1 MGLMIKNQ
9 EINRKILLKRF
20 PHALHISTYGQEDKR
35 MDKRKQT
42 GKLLIRLQK
51 HNGWGC
57 SHSIR
62 VSRYAVEI
70 GKNLGLDEKEVNE
83 LFTAALLHDIG
94 KLFIPAKILDKDKTL
109 TKAEYQ
115 IVKWHIRFGYLL
127 LKVLG
132 YPENICKAVENHH
145 ERYDGKGYQKKKDA
159 GLFAEIIGVADAY
172 DAMKN
177 GRPYRDKMESFEI
190 FCAMATA
197 SGKQFNPD
205 VWEAMSCIV
214 FPQKRN
220 PYATVIETKRG
231 VFAPAPAVITND
243 KNICRLP

>member
-9 EINRKILLKRF
+9 GINQKIFLKRF
-20 PHALHISTYGQEDKR
+20 LHALHISTYGQEDKT

-94 KLFIPAKILDKDKTL
+94 KLFIPAKILDKDEAL
-109 TKAEYQ
+109 TKVEYQ
-115 IVKWHIRFGYLL
+115 IVKCHIRFGYLL

-132 YPENICKAVENHH
+132 YPGNICKAVEDHH

-159 GLFAEIIGVADAY
+159 GLFAEIISVADAY

-177 GRPYRDKMESFEI
+177 SRPYRDKMEAFEI

-205 VWEAMSCIV
+205 VWAAMSSIV
-214 FPQKRN
+214 FPKKQN
-220 PYATVIETKRG
+220 PYAAAIETKGG
-231 VFAPAPAVITND
+231 VSVPVPAVI
-243 KNICRLP
+243 